1 MICCCLVIMQPA
13 WPGRFVLK
21 SSFSLQV
28 DEAKD
33 ETDSGLLLTSASKEQ
48 PTIGKVCTSTAVP
61 KAVALNSLS
70 CLVCLMA
77 QINSSGPCE
86 LMLQ

>member
-61 KAVALNSLS
+61 KGGSTELS
-70 CLVCLMA
+70 ELPCLPDGSDQQQWAM
-77 QINSSGPCE
+77 
-86 LMLQ
+86 